1 MLPGPDLIKKC
12 PHCGKLAK
20 QRTIASGNN
29 LGAQYW
35 TDGWFFAPMLP
46 QTPQLVDC
54 PNCGK
59 TAWQSDFQE
68 VDRSPS
74 GLQASFLIRD
84 AVDDELPLSQ
94 SAKEKLDKRERYKD
108 IAHLEETSADGI
120 ERFLGASE
128 MLLNDEITARILLW
142 RKWNNRRRS
151 TPEMF
156 PLDANETKNLER
168 LLQLLHQ
175 SNDGQFILIAEVS
188 RQLKRFDTAQTCL
201 SLVTGSDHY
210 EAMKHAIS
218 SAVVLEDHHLRAV
231 RA

>member
-54 PNCGK
+54 PNCKK

-74 GLQASFLIRD
+74 GS
-84 AVDDELPLSQ
+84 
-94 SAKEKLDKRERYKD
+94 
-108 IAHLEETSADGI
+108 
-120 ERFLGASE
+120 
-128 MLLNDEITARILLW
+128 
-142 RKWNNRRRS
+142 
-151 TPEMF
+151 
-156 PLDANETKNLER
+156 
-168 LLQLLHQ
+168 
-175 SNDGQFILIAEVS
+175 
-188 RQLKRFDTAQTCL
+188 
-201 SLVTGSDHY
+201 
-210 EAMKHAIS
+210 
-218 SAVVLEDHHLRAV
+218 
-231 RA
+231 

>member
-54 PNCGK
+54 PNCKK

-74 GLQASFLIRD
+74 GPQASFLIWD

-94 SAKEKLDKRERYKD
+94 SAKEKLEKRKRYKE

-120 ERFLGASE
+120 ERFLGDSE

-156 PLDANETKNLER
+156 PLDAQETENLER

-188 RQLKRFDTAQTCL
+188 RQLKHFDTARTCL
-201 SLVTGSDHY
+201 SQVSSSDRY
-210 EAMKHAIS
+210 RAIKRAIS
-218 SAVVLEDHHLRAV
+218 SAVALEDHHLRVVTA
-231 RA
+231 